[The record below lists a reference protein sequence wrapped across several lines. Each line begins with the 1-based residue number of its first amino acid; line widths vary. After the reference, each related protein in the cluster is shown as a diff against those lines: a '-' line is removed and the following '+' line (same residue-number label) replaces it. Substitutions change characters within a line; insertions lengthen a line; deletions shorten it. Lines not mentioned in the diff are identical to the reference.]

1 MAAALLMLGNTLQMA
16 LREVRRN
23 TMRSGLTTLG
33 IVIGVAAVIALVT
46 LGEGAS
52 RKVKNDISSMGV
64 NMLTLY
70 PGAMRRGP
78 TSSAAEPLSLADA
91 MAIESEVSEI
101 GAVAPA
107 ASRNLLAVFGNRNWN
122 TSVQGVTNAY
132 FEVRNLEIQGG
143 RTFSDA
149 ELAGGTPVCILG
161 ATVQRELFG
170 REDPLGSAVRLGRLS
185 CTVVGVTRGKG
196 SSTFGNDQDD
206 FVLLPLAVFQRRIAG
221 NNDIGTIAISAV
233 SEDATKKVQAQIEA
247 LMRERRRIAPGQADD
262 FTVNDMKEIS
272 DALTSITA
280 ALTALLGAVGAVSLL
295 VGGIGIMNIMLVSVT
310 ERTREIGIRL
320 AIGARGHEVLLQFLV
335 EAVVLCVIGGVLG
348 MILGLVG
355 SYFAGKSLGF
365 PFVLLPEV
373 VLIAF
378 LFSACVGVAFGY
390 LPARKA
396 ARLNP
401 IEALRHE

>member
-1 MAAALLMLGNTLQMA
+1 MLGNTLLMA

-23 TMRSGLTTLG
+23 TLRSGLTTLG

-52 RKVKNDISSMGV
+52 RKVRNDITSMGV
-64 NMLTLY
+64 NMLTLF

-78 TSSAAEPLSLADA
+78 TSTIAEPLSLADA
-91 MAIESEVSEI
+91 AAIEAEVSDI
-101 GAVAPA
+101 SAVAPA
-107 ASRNLLAVFGNRNWN
+107 SSRNLLAVFGNKNWN

-132 FEVRNLEIQGG
+132 LEVRNLAFESG
-143 RTFSDA
+143 RAFSDT
-149 ELAGGTPVCILG
+149 ELAGGSAVCILG
-161 ATVQRELFG
+161 PKVQEELFG
-170 REDPLGSAVRLGRLS
+170 REDSFGSAVRVGRLS
-185 CTVVGVTRGKG
+185 CTVVGVTKSKG
-196 SSTFGNDQDD
+196 ASTFGSDQDD
-206 FVLLPLAVFQRRIAG
+206 FVLLPLPVFQRRIAG
-221 NNDIGTIAISAV
+221 NNNIGTIAISAV
-233 SEDATKKVQAQIEA
+233 SEASTKKVQAQIET
-247 LMRERRRIAPGQADD
+247 LMRERRRIAPGQLDD
-262 FTVNDMKEIS
+262 FTVTDMKEIS
-272 DALTSITA
+272 DALASITA
-280 ALTALLGAVGAVSLL
+280 ALTALLGAVAAVSLL

-320 AIGARGHEVLLQFLV
+320 AIGARAHEVLLQFLV
-335 EAVVLCVIGGVLG
+335 EAVVLCLIGGVLG
-348 MILGLVG
+348 MVLGLVG
-355 SYFAGKSLGF
+355 SYFAGDALGF

-378 LFSACVGVAFGY
+378 LFSACVGIAFGY

>member
-1 MAAALLMLGNTLQMA
+1 
-16 LREVRRN
+16 
-23 TMRSGLTTLG
+23 
-33 IVIGVAAVIALVT
+33 
-46 LGEGAS
+46 
-52 RKVKNDISSMGV
+52 
-64 NMLTLY
+64 
-70 PGAMRRGP
+70 MRRGP

-91 MAIESEVSEI
+91 IAIESEVSEI
-101 GAVAPA
+101 SGVAPA
-107 ASRNLLAVFGNRNWN
+107 ASRNLLAVFGNKNWN

-132 FEVRNLEIQGG
+132 VEVRNLEIQTG

-149 ELAGGTPVCILG
+149 ELAGGTPVCVLG

-170 REDPLGSAVRLGRLS
+170 REDALGSAVRLGRLS
-185 CTVVGVTRGKG
+185 CTVVGVTRSKG

-221 NNDIGTIAISAV
+221 NNDIGTIAVSAV
-233 SEDATKKVQAQIEA
+233 SEGATRKVQAQIET

-280 ALTALLGAVGAVSLL
+280 ALTALLGAVAAVSLL

-335 EAVVLCVIGGVLG
+335 ESVVLCVIGGVLG
-348 MILGLVG
+348 MVLGLVG
-355 SYFAGKSLGF
+355 SYFAGRALGF
-365 PFVLLPEV
+365 PFVLLPQV

-378 LFSACVGVAFGY
+378 LFSACVGIAFGY

-396 ARLNP
+396 AGLNP